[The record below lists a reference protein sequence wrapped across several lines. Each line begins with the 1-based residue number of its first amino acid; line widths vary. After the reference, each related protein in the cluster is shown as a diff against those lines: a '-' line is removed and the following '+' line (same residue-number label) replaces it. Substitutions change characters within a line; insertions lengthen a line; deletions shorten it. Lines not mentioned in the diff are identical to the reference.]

1 VGPCLPHFAGLA
13 TAIRNTR
20 VIRELM
26 QRQATLLDRLAEDM
40 KRYAPKRDGVRSL
53 LLSDEE
59 ETASKRGLS
68 LLARAR
74 NVADRVG

>member
-1 VGPCLPHFAGLA
+1 
-13 TAIRNTR
+13 
-20 VIRELM
+20 
-26 QRQATLLDRLAEDM
+26 LAEDM
-40 KRYAPKRDGVRSL
+40 KRYALKRDGVRSL
-53 LLSDEE
+53 LLSDEK

>member
-1 VGPCLPHFAGLA
+1 
-13 TAIRNTR
+13 
-20 VIRELM
+20 
-26 QRQATLLDRLAEDM
+26 M
-40 KRYAPKRDGVRSL
+40 KRYASKRDGVRSL

-74 NVADRVG
+74 NIVGHSGQRSWRERTAT